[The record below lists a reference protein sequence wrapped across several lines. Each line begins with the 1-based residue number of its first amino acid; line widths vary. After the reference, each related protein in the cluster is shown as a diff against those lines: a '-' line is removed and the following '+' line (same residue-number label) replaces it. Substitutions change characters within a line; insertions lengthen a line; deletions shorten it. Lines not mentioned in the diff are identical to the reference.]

1 MPCVKMGSQYSDT
14 KAVTQYPT
22 AQCFG
27 RNTRKRT
34 MNTRTNWVDYAKA
47 IGIVLV
53 VYGHVARGLF
63 NAGMGLSGP
72 LYHLADSVV
81 YSFHMPLFFFLSGLF
96 FHHSYSKLGGVGLTL
111 NKLDT
116 IVYPYL
122 LWSILQGGAEVVLSN
137 YTNGNVLFS
146 DVLALWNPRAQFWFL
161 YALFLVFVVTS
172 LLYYFTSQKR
182 IIIIFILLALLNV
195 NCEVFFDVQS
205 VEFVAENTVFFVF
218 GIIFMKYD
226 LTRVFSSYK
235 SLLAT
240 TMLFCIAQYLFH
252 GYLGL
257 TYINKGVDSL
267 LLACISI
274 VFVVSL
280 SIALS
285 KSPNRF
291 LAYLGASSMAI
302 YLMHILAGSGARVVL
317 HRFLGVDA
325 VAVNLVAGCLAGI
338 FIPLLALRLINAWRI
353 PYVFA
358 APVSKWLQVSYNKA
372 LRLRHR

>member
-1 MPCVKMGSQYSDT
+1 MD
-14 KAVTQYPT
+14 
-22 AQCFG
+22 
-27 RNTRKRT
+27 R
-34 MNTRTNWVDYAKA
+34 RTNWVDYAKA
-47 IGIVLV
+47 IGIILV

-63 NAGMGLSGP
+63 NAGMGLPEP

-96 FHHSYSKLGGVGLTL
+96 FHHSYSKLGVGGLIL

-137 YTNGNVLFS
+137 YTNGNVMIS
-146 DVLALWNPRAQFWFL
+146 DVLSVWNPRAQFWFL
-161 YALFLVFVVTS
+161 YALFLVFVATS
-172 LLYYFTSQKR
+172 IIYFLTSQKH
-182 IIIIFILLALLNV
+182 IVVVLILAGILNV
-195 NCEVFFDVQS
+195 HCEVFFDVLS

-226 LTRVFSSYK
+226 LTYVLSSYR

-240 TMLFCIAQYLFH
+240 LILFVVSQYLFH
-252 GYLGL
+252 GYLGM
-257 TYINKGVDSL
+257 TYINKGVGSL

-274 VFVVSL
+274 LFVVAL
-280 SIALS
+280 SIALA
-285 KSPNRF
+285 KSANRF

-317 HRFLGVDA
+317 HRLLGIDA
-325 VAVNLVAGCLAGI
+325 VGVNLALGCLAGI
-338 FIPLLALRLINAWRI
+338 FVPLLVLGLIKAWRI
-353 PYVFA
+353 PYVFS
-358 APVSKWLQVSYNKA
+358 APISKWLQFSYNKA
-372 LRLRHR
+372 LGFTNR